1 MRVPAS
7 GAEPLHRNVAIIA
20 HADHGKTTLVDA
32 LLHQSGGLDKHKR
45 VAEPTLDNIDLDH
58 ERSII
63 MAKNTAIRYR
73 DLIIN
78 VVDMLGHV
86 DVGGEIERTLT
97 MVDGVLLLVNASEA
111 PLPRTRF
118 VLCKALKQRLPPI
131 GVKIDR
137 PDARPT
143 DLLNKL
149 YDLFIGIDASEEQIE
164 FPVLCADAK
173 KSTASLDLTAPVVQA
188 MAGREG
194 RYVTSRNIRD
204 RLAQELMFI
213 GANAGQA
220 DLDANVTKAK
230 KITNIRSSAATEKRR
245 LVPPQL
251 RNLEQASEFID
262 DELTEITLDAIRLRK
277 RVMVTNRHPK
287 RET

>member
-1 MRVPAS
+1 MRAPAG

-45 VAEPTLDNIDLDH
+45 VAEPTLDNIDLDR

-78 VVDMLGHV
+78 VVDMLGHI

-111 PLPRTRF
+111 PLPRIRF

-149 YDLFIGIDASEEQIE
+149 YDLFTGIDASEEQIE
-164 FPVLCADAK
+164 
-173 KSTASLDLTAPVVQA
+173 
-188 MAGREG
+188 
-194 RYVTSRNIRD
+194 
-204 RLAQELMFI
+204 FI

-277 RVMVTNRHPK
+277 RILVTNRHPK